1 MDRAAGRLAEP
12 GEGECD
18 MLIMRFMH
26 ILSAFWLIAG
36 LLGRWMAFAQARR
49 AADIVP
55 AAALL
60 RLSDRFEQ
68 LMVIP
73 GSQAVL
79 VLGLLA
85 AWLGRH
91 PLLGVLQGARA
102 NWLLASLVLSLCVIP
117 IVAVLLVPRR
127 KLRRL
132 ALEDAVE
139 RAELT
144 PDLRAALDDRILLGS
159 RTAEMMITGAILVL
173 MVLKPF

>member
-1 MDRAAGRLAEP
+1 
-12 GEGECD
+12 
-18 MLIMRFMH
+18 MRSLH
-26 ILSAFWLIAG
+26 ILSAFWMITG

-49 AADIVP
+49 AADIQS

-60 RLSDRFEQ
+60 RLSEGFEQ

-85 AWLGRH
+85 AWLGGH

-102 NWLLASLVLSLCVIP
+102 NWLLVSLALTLSMIP
-117 IVAVLLVPRR
+117 IVAFLLAPRR

-132 ALEDAVE
+132 ALEDAVG
-139 RAELT
+139 RGALTAE
-144 PDLRAALDDRILLGS
+144 LRAALNDQIVLGS
-159 RTAEMMITGAILVL
+159 RAAEMMITGAILVL

>member
-1 MDRAAGRLAEP
+1 
-12 GEGECD
+12 
-18 MLIMRFMH
+18 MLIMRLLH

-36 LLGRWMAFAQARR
+36 LLGRWLVYAQARR
-49 AADIVP
+49 AADLQP

-60 RLSDRFEQ
+60 RLSEHFEQ

-85 AWLGRH
+85 AWLGGH
-91 PLLGVLQGARA
+91 PLLGALQGARA
-102 NWLLASLVLSLCVIP
+102 NWLLVSLALALCM
-117 IVAVLLVPRR
+117 VAIIALLLAPRR

-132 ALEDAVE
+132 ALQDAVA
-139 RAELT
+139 RGALT
-144 PDLRAALDDRILLGS
+144 SQLRAALDDRIVLGS
-159 RTAEMMITGAILVL
+159 RAAEMLITGAILVL

>member
-1 MDRAAGRLAEP
+1 
-12 GEGECD
+12 
-18 MLIMRFMH
+18 MLIMRFLH

-36 LLGRWMAFAQARR
+36 LLGRWVAYAQARR
-49 AADIVP
+49 AADIQP
-55 AAALL
+55 ATALL

-85 AWLGRH
+85 AWLGGH
-91 PLLGVLQGARA
+91 PLLGALQGAHA
-102 NWLLASLVLSLCVIP
+102 NWLLVSLVLSLCMIP
-117 IVAVLLVPRR
+117 IVALLLAPRR

-132 ALEDAVE
+132 ALEDAVA
-139 RAELT
+139 RRTLTAE
-144 PDLRAALDDRILLGS
+144 LRAALDDRIVLAS
-159 RTAEMMITGAILVL
+159 RTTEMIVTGAILVL